1 MDGVDK
7 ESVKVLFNSSKLK
20 FDFDDEKVN
29 VEDVE
34 KDITKLGYEVLKT
47 QVKSV

>member
-1 MDGVDK
+1 MDN

-29 VEDVE
+29 VKDVE
-34 KDITKLGYEVLKT
+34 KAITKLGYDVLKT
-47 QVKSV
+47 QVKAV